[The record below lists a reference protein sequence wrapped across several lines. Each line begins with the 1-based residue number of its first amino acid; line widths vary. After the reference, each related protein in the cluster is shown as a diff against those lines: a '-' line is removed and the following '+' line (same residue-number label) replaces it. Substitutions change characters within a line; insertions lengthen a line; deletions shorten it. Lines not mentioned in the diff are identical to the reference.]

1 MLLYIVLNQVIINR
15 DKAKPEKCMLKVL
28 YALILGVT
36 IVLINIYYYGIQ
48 KPIIYSQV
56 IPNIIAFIAVL
67 AGFYLSDKLKNLP
80 SVYNNV
86 NLGFLFIVISHAN
99 LIAFFITNQPVQ
111 ILSLTEFFVK
121 LPGIGLVL
129 IGMKNWI
136 KIKEERERKLKEEE
150 EKWKEIVEGIKDI
163 VVILQDNRIKYI
175 NSNVK
180 DTLGINPEDVIGK
193 NISAFIH
200 PDDINKLLSDKN
212 VQRLKLKSKDGKI
225 KIFELNPSYITYEGK
240 PAVLGILRDITEK
253 VYREKELLKT
263 KEALEEIKEKLH
275 AAQKAAKVGYW
286 EIHLPDLNVRL
297 SEEAAVIFEDE
308 EKTEEILFEQ
318 FLEFVNPK
326 QRNEIKEKRLRAVT
340 NLVPYEAEYRIFT
353 GKREK
358 IIREKVKILREH
370 SLNPVILGI
379 VQDITDIYTI
389 YQKIF
394 ENEERYRSLF
404 EYSND
409 AIIITDIDGNIK
421 DVNQKAVY
429 KLGYSKFDLMIL
441 NLRDIFEERFK
452 KVFKEWLKRLYVN
465 GHLRF
470 ETEVI
475 TKDRSKFSAE
485 VSASIVEIKG
495 KKYIQLIIRDITDRK
510 LAEKELRLASMV
522 FENAL
527 EGIVITDE
535 SGIIL
540 RLNEAFTELT
550 GFDKSEILGWKINQ
564 IPVFSLRGNHFKRV
578 WRKAEN
584 AEKWQGEI
592 VGIRKNGDT
601 FPAWLSII
609 KVKNRGETTNY
620 IVMISD
626 ITHRK
631 HKERKLKNLAYYD
644 NLTKLPNRP
653 HFFSKLRSA
662 VEKATEN
669 KTKFALFFIDLDGFK
684 QVNDTYGHEVGDKLL
699 IEVAKKLRS
708 SVRKDDFVARLAGD
722 EFVILIENIDGKDIL
737 KKIAE
742 KIIKNVGS
750 KYIID
755 GNEVKIGASIGISIF
770 PDDATDIET
779 VMKHAD
785 SAMYHSKISGK
796 NRSTFYTDIIDK

>member
-1 MLLYIVLNQVIINR
+1 
-15 DKAKPEKCMLKVL
+15 MLKVL

-36 IVLINIYYYGIQ
+36 IVLINIYYYGLQ
-48 KPIIYSQV
+48 KTIIYSQV
-56 IPNIIAFIAVL
+56 IPNIIAFIAIL

-86 NLGFLFIVISHAN
+86 NLGFVFIIISHAN
-99 LIAFFITNQPVQ
+99 LIAFFITNQPLQV
-111 ILSLTEFFVK
+111 LSVTEFFVK
-121 LPGIGLVL
+121 LPGIALVL
-129 IGMKNWI
+129 IGMKNWL
-136 KIKEERERKLKEEE
+136 KIKEEREHKLKEQE
-150 EKWKEIVEGIKDI
+150 EKWKGIVEGIKDI
-163 VVILQDNRIKYI
+163 IVIIQDNKVKYI
-175 NSNVK
+175 NPNVK
-180 DTLGINPEDVIGK
+180 DILGVKPEDIIGK
-193 NISAFIH
+193 NLSNLIH
-200 PDDINKLLSDKN
+200 REDIEKLLSNKKTP
-212 VQRLKLKSKDGKI
+212 QKIKLKSKNGQI
-225 KIFELNPSYITYEGK
+225 KVFEVNPSYITYEGK
-240 PAVLGILRDITEK
+240 PAVLGILRDITDK
-253 VYREKELLKT
+253 VQKEQELLKT
-263 KEALEEIKEKLH
+263 KEALEEIREKLH

-286 EIHLPDLNVRL
+286 EIHLPDLNVKL
-297 SEEAAVIFEDE
+297 SEEAMAIFEE
-308 EKTEEILFEQ
+308 TEKADSIPFEQ
-318 FLEFVNPK
+318 FLEYVNPK
-326 QRNEIKEKRLRAVT
+326 EKNEIKEKRLTAIT
-340 NLVPYEAEYRIFT
+340 SLVPYEAEYRIYT

-358 IIREKVKILREH
+358 IIREKVQILKE
-370 SLNPVILGI
+370 SSSNPIILGI

-389 YQKIF
+389 YQKVL

-409 AIIITDIDGNIK
+409 AIVIADIDGNIK

-429 KLGYSKFDLMIL
+429 KLGYSKLDLTIL
-441 NLRDIFEERFK
+441 NLKDIFEERFK

-475 TKDRSKFSAE
+475 TKDKSTFSAE

-510 LAEKELRLASMV
+510 LAEKELKLASMV

-535 SGIIL
+535 NGIIL
-540 RLNEAFTELT
+540 RSNEAFTEIT

-564 IPVFSLRGNHFKRV
+564 IPVFSLRGNHFLRV
-578 WRKAEN
+578 WHKAETSDR
-584 AEKWQGEI
+584 WQGEI
-592 VGIRKNGDT
+592 TGLKKNGDT

-609 KVKNRGETTNY
+609 KVKNRGETTNF

-626 ITHRK
+626 ITRRK
-631 HKERKLKNLAYYD
+631 HKEKKLKNLAYYD

-653 HFFSKLRSA
+653 HFFNKLKSA
-662 VEKATEN
+662 VERATEN

-722 EFVILIENIDGKDIL
+722 EFVILIENIDGKEVL
-737 KKIAE
+737 KKIAD

-750 KYIID
+750 IYIID
-755 GNEVKIGASIGISIF
+755 GNEIKIGASIGISIF
-770 PDDATDIET
+770 PDDANDIET
-779 VMKHAD
+779 IMRHAD
-785 SAMYHSKISGK
+785 SAMYHSKLTGK
-796 NRSTFYTDIIDK
+796 NRSTFYADIINKR